1 MRAGCLPGRVAEGD
15 ASKAQR
21 ALLGAGGGAAR
32 LNAALRAREGG
43 ADRLEEL
50 LLREL
55 DATLAAGLRPA
66 AAIAPAVDPASGIV
80 VHLGAGGAGGG
91 AGLAAAATALEL
103 EEARL
108 AAIREESA
116 RDWPAWRDAGNKGRE
131 VEEEG
136 ESAEPGE
143 QGGGAVG
150 RSESGA
156 GQARAGPVE
165 AAGKVGQEKGRERG
179 GKVHRVAALRRGSR
193 RDLLGRE

>member
-1 MRAGCLPGRVAEGD
+1 VAEGD

-43 ADRLEEL
+43 ADRMEEL

-66 AAIAPAVDPASGIV
+66 AAITPAVDPASGIV

-91 AGLAAAATALEL
+91 AGLAAAAAALEL

-116 RDWPAWRDAGNKGRE
+116 RDWPAWRDAGNKGRA

-150 RSESGA
+150 AVGRTESGA

-165 AAGKVGQEKGRERG
+165 AAGKVGQEMGREHG

-193 RDLLGRE
+193 RDLLVRE